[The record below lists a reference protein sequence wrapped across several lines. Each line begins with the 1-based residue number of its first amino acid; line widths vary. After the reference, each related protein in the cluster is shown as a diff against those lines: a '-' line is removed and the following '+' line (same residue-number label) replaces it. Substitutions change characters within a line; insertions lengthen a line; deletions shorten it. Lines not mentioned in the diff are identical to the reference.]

1 MNGYHCP
8 VMLNESM
15 EALSVNPGGTY
26 VDVTFGSGQSS
37 KAILDRLGESG
48 RLFAFDQDPDARQ
61 NIPDDPRFTFIAS
74 NFKYIRNYLQYHGVE
89 CVDGILADLGVSS
102 HQFDVAG
109 RGFSTRLDGP
119 LDMRMDPG
127 KGITAADLLASC
139 TEAGLA
145 DIFRRYGELPNA
157 RRLANMIVSRRRERP
172 ILRTAELVELAE
184 ACSPQPQRNRYLA
197 QLFQALRME
206 VNGEMEALSALLV
219 QSVGLL
225 RTGGRLVV
233 ISYHSLEDRMVKQFM
248 RSGNLE
254 GKEEKDFYGRSLSP
268 MRPVIRKAVTPSETE
283 LAENSRSRSA
293 RLRVGEK
300 VDIKEITAHGK
311 PN

>member
-15 EALSVNPGGTY
+15 EALVVNPGGTY

-61 NIPDDPRFTFIAS
+61 NIPDDSRFTFIAS

-172 ILRTAELVELAE
+172 ILRTGELVELAE
-184 ACSPQPQRNRYLA
+184 ACSPQPKRNRYLA